1 MSETSPHPEEPR
13 NESVRSEPTDLS
25 FRGVMS
31 FFAALA
37 IGLVLIGAGSW
48 GMVIFLAGRE
58 DDRKRSN
65 SPWTGDEARAASRP
79 GTGQGAD
86 REGLGDDRSRLPSLP
101 RLEGIGTEPF
111 GGEMVPAYPGS
122 VQEQMR
128 EEDKRLAAY
137 GWVDREKGLVHIPIE
152 EAMKKLAGH
161 LPARD
166 GKDLN
171 EFLDAPSRSSSG
183 QVPRGGQ

>member
-1 MSETSPHPEEPR
+1 
-13 NESVRSEPTDLS
+13 
-25 FRGVMS
+25 
-31 FFAALA
+31 
-37 IGLVLIGAGSW
+37 
-48 GMVIFLAGRE
+48 
-58 DDRKRSN
+58 
-65 SPWTGDEARAASRP
+65 
-79 GTGQGAD
+79 
-86 REGLGDDRSRLPSLP
+86 
-101 RLEGIGTEPF
+101 
-111 GGEMVPAYPGS
+111 MVPAYPGT

-128 EEDKRLAAY
+128 DEDKRLAGY

-166 GKDLN
+166 GKDVN